1 MTEVYLDQLTFSG
14 GKSVP
19 CQPAYHV
26 VATTSSPMELFLPLP
41 VEDGPTGL
49 PLGVELEAV
58 AMLLPA
64 DLGLREHMGAAHTVA
79 SGRAARRERGRNMR
93 PRGRRERV

>member
-14 GKSVP
+14 GRSVP

-26 VATTSSPMELFLPLP
+26 VATTSSPTELFLPLP
-41 VEDGPTGL
+41 VEDVPTGL

-58 AMLLPA
+58 AMLLP

-79 SGRAARRERGRNMR
+79 SWRAARRERGRNMR